1 MAYFA
6 GLDVSV
12 KETRVCIVDDAGKI
26 VREARVA
33 SEPDALLQM
42 LTIYRFKRIG
52 LEAGPLSQWLYSVL
66 AEAGLPVICVE
77 TRHMRAVLKAQI
89 NKTDRNDARGIA
101 QMMRAGLYRPVHVK
115 TLRSQKLRALLTHR
129 KLLQSKAIAI
139 ENELRASL
147 RNFGLK
153 VGMIGTMKFEARIRE
168 LVERFPD
175 LAVLVEPLL
184 IVRRVIREQLGILHR
199 RLLAIVRDDDV
210 CRRLMTI
217 PGVGPVVALTYRV
230 TVDAL
235 ARFRKSKA
243 VGAVFGLT
251 PAKYQSGENDRTGA
265 ISRCGDEMMRIMLYE
280 AAQSMLVRTAK
291 WSWLKAWAMKIARHR
306 GMKKAI
312 VALARRLAVIM
323 HRIWIDGTEFR
334 PEKLRRPK
342 GRSASKAIGGNS
354 SSTKRWNNV
363 PRGTRDE
370 VSSHV
375 CLDLSFSR
383 RKGRSKDCST
393 LSSDPMMEGP

>member
-1 MAYFA
+1 MCGLKHQKEKRSMTYFA

-12 KETRVCIVDDAGKI
+12 KETSVCIVDDAGKI
-26 VREARVA
+26 VQEVRVA
-33 SEPDALLQM
+33 SEPEALLQV
-42 LTIYRFKRIG
+42 LTNTIYRFKRVG

-77 TRHMRAVLKAQI
+77 TRHMRAMLKAQI

-101 QMMRAGLYRPVHVK
+101 QMMRVGLYRPVHVK
-115 TLRSQKLRALLTHR
+115 TLRSQKLRVLLTHR

-139 ENELRASL
+139 ENDLRATL

-153 VGMIGTMKFEARIRE
+153 VGMIGTVKFETRIRE
-168 LVERFPD
+168 LVESLPD
-175 LAVLVEPLL
+175 LTVLVEPLL
-184 IVRRVIREQLGILHR
+184 IVRQVVREQLGILHR

-230 TVDAL
+230 TVDVP
-235 ARFRKSKA
+235 ARFRNSKA

-251 PAKYQSGENDRTGA
+251 PSKYQSGQNERTGG
-265 ISRCGDEMMRIMLYE
+265 ISRCGDEMMRMMLYE
-280 AAQSMLVRTAK
+280 AAQSMLVRSAK

-323 HRIWIDGTEFR
+323 HRMWVDGTEFR
-334 PEKLRRPK
+334 
-342 GRSASKAIGGNS
+342 
-354 SSTKRWNNV
+354 W
-363 PRGTRDE
+363 TRDF
-370 VSSHV
+370 VAA
-375 CLDLSFSR
+375 
-383 RKGRSKDCST
+383 
-393 LSSDPMMEGP
+393 